1 MLITKTAVILA
12 GGKGSR
18 LKQVVNDRPKPMALV
33 RSKPFLYYLLEYWY
47 QQGIRKFILLIGYDY
62 MKIVDYFRDTYK
74 EASVQYSV
82 EEYPLGTGGA
92 LLKLVE
98 DFNLEDRFVLLNGD
112 SFIKI
117 TLEKLNFFYF
127 AKNPDCILTLSS
139 SFNTDRYMGCE
150 IDKDE
155 RITGLNLKNKNNTK
169 KNIFINSG
177 VYLFTKHFFSG
188 FRYKSFKNLSLENTI
203 LMNELKNKNI
213 YGLYTKE
220 SLIDIGIP
228 EDYKRIQNFHF

>member
-117 TLEKLNFFYF
+117 TLEKLNFGSTALLEGTRLFEQPCWATRAEF
-127 AKNPDCILTLSS
+127 IVPKITLAKGTC
-139 SFNTDRYMGCE
+139 
-150 IDKDE
+150 
-155 RITGLNLKNKNNTK
+155 
-169 KNIFINSG
+169 
-177 VYLFTKHFFSG
+177 
-188 FRYKSFKNLSLENTI
+188 
-203 LMNELKNKNI
+203 
-213 YGLYTKE
+213 
-220 SLIDIGIP
+220 
-228 EDYKRIQNFHF
+228 